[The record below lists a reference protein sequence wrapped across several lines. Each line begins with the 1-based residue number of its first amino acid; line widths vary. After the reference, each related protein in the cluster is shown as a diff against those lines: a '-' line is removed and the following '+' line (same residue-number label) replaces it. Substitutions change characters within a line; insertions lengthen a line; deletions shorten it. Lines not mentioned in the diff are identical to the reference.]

1 MAYAALSPS
10 GSLQALLA
18 ICVLLA
24 VLSIGPARSRHLA
37 RPLIPMSITH
47 PSEYNLGTE
56 TAVIAPAIGAW
67 GDESSADLN
76 AGLAVRESDVLGRED
91 LALVLSGLGLG
102 ALSGYSFDM
111 DGAVAVGHHI
121 GSGALVGISACEL
134 RKLPPTSTSP
144 KQVNRRGRR
153 ENDQRPEESRS

>member
-1 MAYAALSPS
+1 MAYAALSLS

-24 VLSIGPARSRHLA
+24 VLSIVPAPLRHVA
-37 RPLIPMSITH
+37 RPLILMSITH
-47 PSEYNLGTE
+47 PSEYNLSTE
-56 TAVIAPAIGAW
+56 TAVIAPATGAW
-67 GDESSADLN
+67 WDERNTDLN
-76 AGLAVRESDVLGRED
+76 AGLTVREFDVLGRED

-102 ALSGYSFDM
+102 ARIGYSFDM
-111 DGAVAVGHHI
+111 DGAVALGHHI
-121 GSGALVGISACEL
+121 GPGALVGISACEL